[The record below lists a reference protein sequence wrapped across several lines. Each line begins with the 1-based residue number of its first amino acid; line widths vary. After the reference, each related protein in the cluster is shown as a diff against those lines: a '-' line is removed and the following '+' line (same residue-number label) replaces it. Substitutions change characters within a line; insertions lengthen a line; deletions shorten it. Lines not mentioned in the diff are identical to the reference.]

1 MSSINSNNNKIKLL
15 KGDSIYSS
23 LSDQNK
29 LFLETISSKY
39 KFSYQELRQLSVISA
54 DFSMWKSKSVRDYI
68 VEIESE
74 NTAGLHKKDVLKI
87 LVSRW
92 NDLKDSK
99 TQYESQ
105 GSKTRERPAPRKVT
119 VSDSQNEVFGMCPVA
134 SEKTVCCNLMTI
146 DAVQGCSLGC
156 SYCSIQ
162 TFYTDGKIS
171 IDKNLAEK
179 LSKIPLDPSKNY
191 HIGSGQSSDS
201 LAIGNRE
208 GVLDAQ
214 LEFARKNSNIILE
227 FKTKSSNI
235 GHLVRTDIPKNV
247 FVSWSL
253 NPQLFIDN
261 EEHGTA
267 SLDQRISSARRLSDK
282 GVLIGFHFHP
292 IVYYE
297 NYEKDYS
304 DVVRKVMAT
313 FEPSEIAMI
322 SMGTLTFIKP
332 AIQKLRSSGLSSKVL
347 QIPMADAVG
356 KSSYTRE
363 IKAEIFNHV
372 YSAFH
377 HWHDR
382 VFFYLCMEESAVWE
396 SVFGEYYSSNTEFE
410 NALFESVHSK
420 MYSLESATL

>member
-54 DFSMWKSKSVRDYI
+54 DFSMWNNTSLRDLI
-68 VEIESE
+68 LDIETE
-74 NTAGLHKKDVLKI
+74 NANKLHKKDVLKI

-235 GHLVRTDIPKNV
+235 DHLVKTDVPKNV

-282 GVLIGFHFHP
+282 GILIGFHFHP

-304 DVVRKVMAT
+304 DVVKKVMTT

-332 AIQKLRSSGLSSKVL
+332 AIQKLRSTGLSSKVL
-347 QIPMADAVG
+347 QIPMANAVG

-363 IKAEIFNHV
+363 IKAEIFNQV
-372 YSAFH
+372 YSQFH

>member
-1 MSSINSNNNKIKLL
+1 MNSINSNNNKVNLL
-15 KGDSIYSS
+15 KNDGTYSS
-23 LSDQNK
+23 LSDKNK

-54 DFSMWKSKSVRDYI
+54 DFSMWKSKSVKDCV

-74 NTAGLHKKDVLKI
+74 NSTNLHKKDILKI

-92 NDLKDSK
+92 NDLKNSK

-105 GSKTRERPAPRKVT
+105 NSKARERPAPRKVT

-179 LSKIPLDPSKNY
+179 LSKIPLDPNKNY

-235 GHLVRTDIPKNV
+235 DHLVRTDIPKNV

-297 NYEKDYS
+297 SYEKDYS

-382 VFFYLCMEESAVWE
+382 VFFYLCMEESSVWE
-396 SVFGEYYSSNTEFE
+396 SVFGKYYSSNTEFE